1 VFDPSS
7 GGPERARYDVLDGM
21 RGVAALCVMVH
32 HFAPGSIQ
40 DNAAISVDLFFVLSG
55 FVIAHSYGERLQS
68 GMTFLEYMGRR
79 LIRLYPMFLIGV
91 LIGTPVLYFIVK
103 AGLAD
108 YSKRDIAGSLLY
120 NGLFLPY
127 LATKGAHDLG
137 ADTVTFGE
145 IFPTNPPA
153 WSLFFELVASLAFV
167 TLFRMT
173 RNSLIKIIVFS
184 YTALL
189 LSAVLSS
196 FIEYRQNLDI
206 GQGWGTSN
214 FLSGFP
220 RVLFGFSFGV
230 LLYSWLRTEYYS
242 EVAAFVRQYV
252 GSPYLLYGILVV
264 IVAFPKIQG
273 IFGDLYPVLILVS
286 VVPCLVFIGSAVRC
300 KGGFDFRVSKF
311 LGWISYPVYCLH
323 FPIGRAV
330 FLWAGTD
337 RWSQWEAVFV
347 SIVGTLLAVVVLTRF
362 YEEPA
367 RKYLTRKLLAYVKSE
382 RPVHWSQGEL
392 KH

>member
-1 VFDPSS
+1 
-7 GGPERARYDVLDGM
+7 M
-21 RGVAALCVMVH
+21 RHGSPLC
-32 HFAPGSIQ
+32 PWSIQ

-55 FVIAHSYGERLQS
+55 FVIAHSYGKRLQS

-91 LIGTPVLYFIVK
+91 LIGTPVLYFIAK

-108 YSKRDIAGSLLY
+108 YSKREIAGSLLY

-153 WSLFFELVASLAFV
+153 WSLFFELVASLAFA
-167 TLFRMT
+167 TLFRLT
-173 RNSLIKIIVFS
+173 RNSLIKIILIS

-214 FLSGFP
+214 FLIGFP

-230 LLYSWLRTEYYS
+230 LLYSWLQTEYYNK
-242 EVAAFVRQYV
+242 VGAFVRQYV
-252 GSPYLLYGILVV
+252 GSPYLLYGILLV
-264 IVAFPKIQG
+264 IVAFPKIPG

-286 VVPCLVFIGSAVRC
+286 VVPCLVFIGSAMRC

-311 LGWISYPVYCLH
+311 FGMDIVSGILFAFPDRTRCLLVGRHGSLVTVGSRVCIDRGDFLGRGRSYAILR
-323 FPIGRAV
+323 G
-330 FLWAGTD
+330 AGAKIPD
-337 RWSQWEAVFV
+337 KKASR
-347 SIVGTLLAVVVLTRF
+347 LC
-362 YEEPA
+362 
-367 RKYLTRKLLAYVKSE
+367 
-382 RPVHWSQGEL
+382 
-392 KH
+392 